1 MNTEQNRA
9 IILQL
14 YREAAS
20 LRPWR
25 TRFNPGSNSFT
36 RSSVSLRPSGLE
48 TFHQFFAKVNK
59 AFPEYQ
65 LTINSILTKENQV
78 SVCYSISGVQKGYF
92 MGRTP
97 HREKLTI
104 IGVDL
109 FRLEND
115 QVIEYRN
122 IVRELN
128 ALPPQYDKIQVPSS
142 SNWSPENQAVIT
154 FNKKS

>member
-1 MNTEQNRA
+1 MTADQNREVV
-9 IILQL
+9 LSL
-14 YREAAS
+14 YRQAIS
-20 LRPWR
+20 LGPSRYH
-25 TRFNPGSNSFT
+25 FSPGGRGFT
-36 RSSVSLRPSGLE
+36 QWVIKPNFGSLEPFYG
-48 TFHQFFAKVNK
+48 FYAKVNK

-97 HREKLTI
+97 HRGKLTI

-115 QVIEYRN
+115 QVIEYRD
-122 IVRELN
+122 IVRQLN
-128 ALPPQYDKIQVPSS
+128 ALSPQYDKIQVPSS